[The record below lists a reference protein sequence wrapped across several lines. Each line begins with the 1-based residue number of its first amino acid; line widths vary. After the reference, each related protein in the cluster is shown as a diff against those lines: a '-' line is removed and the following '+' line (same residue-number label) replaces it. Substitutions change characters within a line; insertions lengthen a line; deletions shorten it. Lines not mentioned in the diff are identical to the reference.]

1 MALAKSQQSLKSWTK
16 QKWRTKSGKPSAKT
30 GERYLPSA
38 AIKAL
43 SPQEYAATTKA
54 KRAGKRAGKQH
65 VKQPKSIAKKT
76 RAYRKVQMSDNVIN
90 INKKDYKVDDLDNKS
105 KYIVAQI
112 RDLEG
117 KVANAKFQLDQH
129 EIAKQ
134 QFVNLLIS
142 AVESKPNGK
151 DN

>member
-1 MALAKSQQSLKSWTK
+1 
-16 QKWRTKSGKPSAKT
+16 
-30 GERYLPSA
+30 
-38 AIKAL
+38 
-43 SPQEYAATTKA
+43 
-54 KRAGKRAGKQH
+54 
-65 VKQPKSIAKKT
+65 
-76 RAYRKVQMSDNVIN
+76 MSDNVIN
-90 INKKDYKVDDLDNKS
+90 INKKDYNVDDLDNKS

-142 AVESKPNGK
+142 AVESKRNGK

>member
-1 MALAKSQQSLKSWTK
+1 
-16 QKWRTKSGKPSAKT
+16 
-30 GERYLPSA
+30 
-38 AIKAL
+38 
-43 SPQEYAATTKA
+43 
-54 KRAGKRAGKQH
+54 
-65 VKQPKSIAKKT
+65 
-76 RAYRKVQMSDNVIN
+76 MSDNVIN
-90 INKKDYKVDDLDNKS
+90 INKKDYNVDDLDNKS

-151 DN
+151 YN